1 MGDNMASE
9 FRMQVS
15 RASFP
20 LVIDGEDEEGNP
32 KELFNKRYS
41 IDVGN
46 KEKLKAFFASC
57 KDIEE
62 QAKNIGDNDE
72 AFDRLEGLARGVI
85 QSTLGD
91 WDAIWEASGHNIFA
105 MVGLTAELARVIKED
120 ASASFK
126 RYGL

>member
-1 MGDNMASE
+1 MANE

-15 RASFP
+15 RVSFP

-46 KEKLKAFFASC
+46 KEKLKAIFASC

-72 AFDRLEGLARGVI
+72 AFDKLEGLARGVI